1 MTDYNYLWKNKD
13 VEVQTEL
20 TVHVAILILCGCI
33 KVVDAHTNI
42 ICIFIRLTKLGG
54 KEKSQYRVII
64 FMRGEHRKLCTPGWL
79 FSLRV

>member
-42 ICIFIRLTKLGG
+42 ICIFYQTDKIRW
-54 KEKSQYRVII
+54 Q
-64 FMRGEHRKLCTPGWL
+64 RK
-79 FSLRV
+79 VAI